1 MKALKFLSLLLL
13 ISCQVAFAQEE
24 AATKSQSASLN
35 IGVGA
40 GLTYGGLG
48 ARIVV
53 NPSDVFG
60 LFLALGYNLESV
72 GFNVGPIVTIPS
84 QSSTKFYLTAMYG
97 YNGVII
103 VKDLEELNNTYY
115 GVSAGAGI
123 KLMSKRKPGSYWDFG
138 LIAPFR
144 SSDFKSD
151 WDDIKN
157 SSFIE
162 VQSNPW
168 PVVIC
173 VGYNFSL

>member
-1 MKALKFLSLLLL
+1 MLL

-24 AATKSQSASLN
+24 SAAKSHKTTFNLG
-35 IGVGA
+35 IGA
-40 GLTYGGLG
+40 GLTYGGIG
-48 ARIVV
+48 ARLVV
-53 NPSDVFG
+53 NPSDLFG
-60 LFLALGYNLESV
+60 LFIALGYNLESV
-72 GFNVGPIVTIPS
+72 GFNAGPIITIPS

-123 KLMSKRKPGSYWDFG
+123 KLMSKGNPGSYWDFG

-144 SSDFKSD
+144 SSNFKNN

-157 SSFIE
+157 NPAIE